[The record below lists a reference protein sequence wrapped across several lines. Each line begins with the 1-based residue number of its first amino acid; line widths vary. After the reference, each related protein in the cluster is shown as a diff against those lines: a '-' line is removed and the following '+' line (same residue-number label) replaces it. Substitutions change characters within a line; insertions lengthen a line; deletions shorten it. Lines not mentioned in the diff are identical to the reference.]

1 MQECVA
7 CGGPGCNLGTAGAI
21 NCCVGDIRNSS
32 KICSSDEDVGCK
44 IPKGK
49 QKNVDNFFHH
59 RNGQSLKIM

>member
-7 CGGPGCNLGTAGAI
+7 CGGEGCQLGPAGAI
-21 NCCVGDIRNSS
+21 NCCLGDIRNSS

-49 QKNVDNFFHH
+49 KNVEYFFHH
-59 RNGQSLKIM
+59 RNGQSLKKM

>member
-7 CGGPGCNLGTAGAI
+7 CGGTGCNLGTAGAI

-44 IPKGK
+44 IPKG
-49 QKNVDNFFHH
+49 
-59 RNGQSLKIM
+59 I

>member
-7 CGGPGCNLGTAGAI
+7 CGGTGCNLGTAGAI
-21 NCCVGDIRNSS
+21 NCCVGDIRNSA

-49 QKNVDNFFHH
+49 QKTLIIFFIIEMDN
-59 RNGQSLKIM
+59 L

>member
-7 CGGPGCNLGTAGAI
+7 CGGEGCQLGPAGAI

-44 IPKGK
+44 IPKG
-49 QKNVDNFFHH
+49 
-59 RNGQSLKIM
+59 I